1 MNLLKTLRN
10 LALLHIL
17 SVVYLLDTTSTVH
30 GSPLIAETY
39 NSQTLIVVNFRSPG
53 QKNPSLNL
61 EDSPNLKK
69 YFLNEGVMVD
79 IVSRPLANQA
89 KTAPIWYPNQLN
101 NQQKSGVIQNL
112 INLKENF
119 KNSVILSADLDNLLD
134 WRERINTLV
143 NWLTD
148 KNDSKRINFGVLNFS
163 LRDKTNKFG
172 KSNNYDLIASYLV
185 RLLINA
191 GRLNWTNIIL
201 DIDSPS
207 GSLILARGPVFK
219 QNVVAEKV
227 SGIDMADIY
236 SLMCFILG
244 LEYDNKA
251 SEKIRIIINDKFFNQ
266 RSAVREKNN
275 FLHYIKHILP
285 RYQRF
290 QLNLTPRN
298 GEANES
304 YLRNLYDRIGLKER
318 LKAVKNEFYV
328 LMLLII
334 LMFVLIVVQLNN
346 YRYSN
351 D

>member
-1 MNLLKTLRN
+1 MIILKTLSD
-10 LALLHIL
+10 LALLYII
-17 SVVYLLDTTSTVH
+17 SAVYLLDTTSAFH
-30 GSPLIAETY
+30 GNSLIAETY
-39 NSQTLIVVNFRSPG
+39 NSQTLIVIILRSSG
-53 QKNPSLNL
+53 QQNPLPNL

-69 YFLNEGVMVD
+69 YFLKEGVKIE
-79 IVSRPLANQA
+79 IVNRPLATQA
-89 KTAPIWYPNQLN
+89 KTATIWYPNQLN
-101 NQQKSGVIQNL
+101 NQQK
-112 INLKENF
+112 
-119 KNSVILSADLDNLLD
+119 ILSADLDNLLD

-143 NWLTD
+143 KWLTD

-163 LRDKTNKFG
+163 RRDKTNKFW

-219 QNVVAEKV
+219 QNIVVEKV
-227 SGIDMADIY
+227 LGIDMADIY
-236 SLMCFILG
+236 SIMCFILG
-244 LEYDNKA
+244 LEYNNKA

-290 QLNLTPRN
+290 QWNLTPRN
-298 GEANES
+298 EEANKS
-304 YLRNLYDRIGLKER
+304 YLRNLYNRIGLKER
-318 LKAVKNEFYV
+318 LKAVKNEFFV